1 MLKHIKEFDSELYD
15 LLGKELSRE
24 QDGLVMIPSENF
36 ASPAVLEAAGTV
48 LTNKYAEGYPGKR
61 YYSGNEF
68 IDQIENLAIERAKK
82 VFNAEHV
89 NVQPHSGSGAN
100 MACYMAVLKPGDT
113 VLGLDLAHGGHL
125 THGNPVNFSGKTYN
139 FVSYGVE
146 KDTERIDLDTVRALA
161 KEHKPKLILSG
172 ATAYPRTIDFDA
184 FAEIA
189 HEVKA
194 YAMADIS
201 HIVGLV
207 LAGVHPNPVP
217 THDIVMTTTT
227 KTMRG
232 PRSAVIISKIE
243 DRYQKLYHP
252 KSKRNLAKRIDAAVF
267 PGIQGGP
274 LEHIIAAKAVAFKE
288 ALDTSF
294 TTYQQQI
301 AKNAKE
307 LANALMDSGIR
318 LVSGGT
324 DTHLMLID
332 CTGLPKTAKEN
343 VDILASIGIYTNFN
357 MIPYDT
363 RSPFDPSGIRLGT
376 PALTTR
382 GMKEP
387 EMNVIGK
394 CIANILNGNTSE
406 QQLTDARAIIK
417 ELTVRFPLYQNL

>member
-1 MLKHIKEFDSELYD
+1 MLNHIKDFDPELHE
-15 LLGKELSRE
+15 LLGKELARE

-36 ASPAVLEAAGTV
+36 ASPSVLEAAGTV
-48 LTNKYAEGYPGKR
+48 LTNKYAEGYPKKR

-68 IDQIENLAIERAKK
+68 IDQIEQLAIDRAKE
-82 VFNAEHV
+82 VFKAEHV

-139 FVSYGVE
+139 FINYKVNKE
-146 KDTERIDLDTVRALA
+146 TERISMDEVAKLA
-161 KEHKPKLILSG
+161 NEHKPKLILSG
-172 ATAYPRTIDFDA
+172 TTAYPRAVDFDA

-189 HEVKA
+189 HDVKA

-207 LAGVHPNPVP
+207 IAGVHPNPIP
-217 THDIVMTTTT
+217 THDIVMSTTT

-232 PRSAVIISKIE
+232 PRSAIIISKNE
-243 DRYQKLYHP
+243 DRYQELYH
-252 KSKRNLAKRIDAAVF
+252 SNTKRNLARRIDSAVF

-288 ALDTSF
+288 ALDVSF
-294 TTYQQQI
+294 ITYQKQI
-301 AKNAKE
+301 ASNAKE
-307 LANALMDSGIR
+307 LAHTLMERDIR

-324 DTHLMLID
+324 DTHLLLID
-332 CTGLPKTAKEN
+332 CTGLPKSAKEN
-343 VDILASIGIYTNFN
+343 VDALELVGIYTNFN

-363 RSPFDPSGIRLGT
+363 KTPMDPSGIRLGT

-382 GMKEP
+382 GMKEE
-387 EMNVIGK
+387 EMKTIGNL
-394 CIANILNGNTSE
+394 IADILQADE
-406 QQLTDARAIIK
+406 APIK
-417 ELTVRFPLYQNL
+417 EAREVVKNLTNRFPLYKTL